1 MIMGRYSIPV
11 WQMIVQT
18 ISSES
23 PPDNYLP
30 IPEIIRLVTQHFPDE
45 NVNPRTVELQTIFHC
60 VNHQQNRHG
69 GGLHESN
76 PLFETN
82 ERDEFRLIRAEM
94 ARLDRDGFL
103 R

>member
-1 MIMGRYSIPV
+1 MGRYSIPV

-18 ISSES
+18 INSDSLS
-23 PPDNYLP
+23 KKYLT
-30 IPEIIRLVTQHFPDE
+30 IPEINKLVTQHFPDE
-45 NVNPRTVELQTIFHC
+45 NVNPKTIGLQTIFHC
-60 VNHQQNRHG
+60 VNHPQNKHG

>member
-18 ISSES
+18 INSDSLS
-23 PPDNYLP
+23 KKYLT
-30 IPEIIRLVTQHFPDE
+30 IPEIKKLVRESFSDE
-45 NVNPRTVELQTIFHC
+45 NVNPRTIGLQTIFHC
-60 VNHQQNRHG
+60 VNHPQNKHG

-82 ERDEFRLIRAEM
+82 GSGGFRLIKK
-94 ARLDRDGFL
+94 
-103 R
+103 